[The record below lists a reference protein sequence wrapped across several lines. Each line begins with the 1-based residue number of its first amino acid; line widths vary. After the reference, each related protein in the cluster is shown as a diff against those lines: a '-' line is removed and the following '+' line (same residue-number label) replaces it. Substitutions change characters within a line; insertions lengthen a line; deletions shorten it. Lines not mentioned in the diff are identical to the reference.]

1 MIAPT
6 CQEASGAV
14 EQNDATTNDHK
25 EDKGIPKEAGSTKQE
40 ERADKPKNVDTIVV
54 EPDDLGTE
62 KVVNFEYHDKSKDL
76 PGLSLE
82 HLSIDGTASLQNKKE
97 TDHNKDSK
105 DCPGA
110 SHEDLPIYA
119 AVPFQ
124 NKKEIGIGLSL
135 ESTEPSENLY
145 VYEKEVE
152 TMSDHK
158 KDSRD
163 APGSLHEDL
172 SNDGA
177 VYLQNHKE
185 TIF

>member
-1 MIAPT
+1 M
-6 CQEASGAV
+6 E
-14 EQNDATTNDHK
+14 
-25 EDKGIPKEAGSTKQE
+25 STKPSEILYICQKE
-40 ERADKPKNVDTIVV
+40 V
-54 EPDDLGTE
+54 ET
-62 KVVNFEYHDKSKDL
+62 L
-76 PGLSLE
+76 P
-82 HLSIDGTASLQNKKE
+82 
-97 TDHNKDSK
+97 DHNKDSK